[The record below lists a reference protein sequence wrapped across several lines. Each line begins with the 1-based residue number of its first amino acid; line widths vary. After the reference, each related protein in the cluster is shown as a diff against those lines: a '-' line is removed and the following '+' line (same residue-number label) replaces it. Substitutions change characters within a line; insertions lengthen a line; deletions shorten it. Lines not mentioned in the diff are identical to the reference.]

1 MGLTYLASP
10 YTHKNKAV
18 ERSRYEAACN
28 ACYLLISKGRSVYS
42 PICHWHPIVNLGY
55 HVDYDRLLQVDMEIL
70 AHCTEILV
78 LCIDG
83 WKESN
88 GVRRELVQA
97 KELGI
102 AAKYCT
108 LKDLIVML

>member
-1 MGLTYLASP
+1 LLVS
-10 YTHKNKAV
+10 KDKA
-18 ERSRYEAACN
+18 
-28 ACYLLISKGRSVYS
+28 VYS
-42 PICHWHPIVNLGY
+42 PICHWHPIVSLGY
-55 HVDYDRLLQVDMEIL
+55 NIDYDVLLQVDMEIL

-88 GVRRELVQA
+88 GVRRELVRA

-102 AAKYCT
+102 VAKYYT
-108 LKDLIVML
+108 LKDLISMM